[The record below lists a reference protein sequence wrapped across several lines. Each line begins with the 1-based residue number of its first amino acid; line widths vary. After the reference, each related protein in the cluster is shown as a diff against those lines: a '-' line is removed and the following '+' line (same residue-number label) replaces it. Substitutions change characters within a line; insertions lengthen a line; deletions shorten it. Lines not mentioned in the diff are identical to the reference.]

1 MSSVQNEKVETK
13 ESRPH
18 ESGALAAWCMIAG
31 AILGL
36 VVGVFLGKYLLPAFS
51 GGLIGWFV
59 GALIER
65 ARR

>member
-1 MSSVQNEKVETK
+1 
-13 ESRPH
+13 
-18 ESGALAAWCMIAG
+18 MIAG